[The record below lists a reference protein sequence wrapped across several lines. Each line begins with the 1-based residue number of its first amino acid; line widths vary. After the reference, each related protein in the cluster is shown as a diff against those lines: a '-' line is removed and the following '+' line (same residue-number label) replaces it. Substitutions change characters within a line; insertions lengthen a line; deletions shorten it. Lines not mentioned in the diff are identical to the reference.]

1 MAEPLFFEST
11 GESRQPASAAF
22 CPGTPLTGQI
32 GRQRTEKRA
41 DCGLGLCAL
50 TSARLPGLRTHSGR
64 PTRGGAAFLYTDF
77 RFGLT
82 AVCPTAAL
90 KNGYDSVLP
99 VFPSRSCPEECGAVR
114 PADQGWPGSPAVQK
128 AAHGDRGLDG
138 NGLFGVQRLQTVAE
152 GAGNAAPLVA
162 SVDEQVIEVARG
174 IDVSETNH
182 MTAFQ
187 RGKGVMPAQN
197 GMPASR
203 AGRMRRPGLRLLR
216 SIIAEV
222 DRVGRLIEKKDN
234 LSDIFRLVGT
244 DFLVFYF
251 AAAPAGTFLFCFFS
265 SSRATAS
272 ISLMRFS

>member
-1 MAEPLFFEST
+1 MVMILF
-11 GESRQPASAAF
+11 
-22 CPGTPLTGQI
+22 
-32 GRQRTEKRA
+32 
-41 DCGLGLCAL
+41 
-50 TSARLPGLRTHSGR
+50 
-64 PTRGGAAFLYTDF
+64 Y
-77 RFGLT
+77 RFFHHE
-82 AVCPTAAL
+82 V
-90 KNGYDSVLP
+90 
-99 VFPSRSCPEECGAVR
+99 
-114 PADQGWPGSPAVQK
+114 VQK
-128 AAHGDRGLDG
+128 NAAPFDLLIKDGPVAPPFKKAARGDRGMNG
-138 NGLFGVQRLQTVAE
+138 NDLFGVQRLQTVAE
-152 GAGNAAPLVA
+152 DAGNAAPLVA

-197 GMPASR
+197 GMPVSR